1 MIDASWLGTY
11 RHGLDEEDGIH
22 TIRLSK
28 DGDTVRFGY
37 YFKCETNHGYSHS
50 REEGT
55 VIAVSDHELRIE
67 VRASASDG
75 WEDLYKESRDV
86 KSTERYETKFKIARI
101 EEGRPIF
108 RVRDA
113 ELTYVEPGE

>member
-22 TIRLSK
+22 TIRLSR
-28 DGDTVRFGY
+28 DGDTVRLGY
-37 YFKCETNHGYSHS
+37 YFKCVNNHGYSHS

-55 VIAVSDHELRIE
+55 VIAFSDRELLIE
-67 VRASASDG
+67 VGATASGA
-75 WEDLYKESRDV
+75 WEDLYKEFRDD
-86 KSTERYETKFKIARI
+86 KSTERYEAKFKIARI
-101 EEGRPIF
+101 EDGRPVF

-113 ELTYVEPGE
+113 ELTYIEPEE